1 MLIVLDDLTPDMEA
15 IKKLKPVAVE
25 LFMIVNIIRLNV
37 MDSFIMNSINSIKSF
52 I

>member
-1 MLIVLDDLTPDMEA
+1 MLIVLDDMTADMEA
-15 IKKLKPVAVE
+15 IKKLKSMAVE

-37 MDSFIMNSINSIKSF
+37 MDYFIMNSINSIKSC